1 MKPTSNP
8 TTRLCTHSIDS
19 ITVRGA
25 DLVDDLIGEL
35 TFTEM
40 SYFAITGRRPTRAQT
55 RIFDAVLVTLMEH
68 GLTPSA
74 IATRMIYAS
83 TPESLQAGVSAGL
96 LAVGSVFVGTME
108 GCGALIERILTA
120 PDKDATAREIADEYR
135 SARRPIPGF
144 GHHMHK
150 PDDPRTP
157 KLFAIAESE
166 GVSGDHIAALR
177 TLSAAVDERFGKH
190 LTINATGAIAA
201 LLGEIEFPAPVMRG
215 VAVISR
221 SAGLVAHIA
230 EEQQTPS
237 MRYMWELVEEGVPYE
252 SAPESGD

>member
-1 MKPTSNP
+1 MKTSSKP
-8 TTRLCTHSIDS
+8 TTRLCTHDIES

-40 SYFAITGRRPTRAQT
+40 TYFAITGRRPTRAQT
-55 RIFDAVLVTLMEH
+55 RILDAVLVTLMEH

-74 IATRMIYAS
+74 IATRMIYGS
-83 TPESLQAGVSAGL
+83 TPESLQAAVSAGL

-108 GCGALIERILTA
+108 GCAALIARILEA
-120 PDKDATAREIADEYR
+120 PDKEAAARDIADEYR
-135 SARRPIPGF
+135 SARKPIPGF

-157 KLFAIAESE
+157 KLFALAEAE
-166 GVSGDHIAALR
+166 GLRGDHVAALR

-201 LLGEIEFPAPVMRG
+201 LLGEIDFPASVMRG

-237 MRYMWELVEEGVPYE
+237 MRYMWEMVEEGVPYDAE
-252 SAPESGD
+252 PGAGG

>member
-1 MKPTSNP
+1 MNASNKP
-8 TTRLCTHSIDS
+8 TTRLCTHDTTS

-25 DLVDDLIGEL
+25 DLVNDLIGEL

-40 SYFAITGRRPTRAQT
+40 TYFAITGRRPNQAQT
-55 RIFDAVLVTLMEH
+55 RILDAVLVTLMEH

-74 IATRMIYAS
+74 IAARMIYAS
-83 TPESLQAGVSAGL
+83 TPETLQAGVSAGL

-108 GCGALIERILTA
+108 GCAALIERILAA
-120 PDKDATAREIADEYR
+120 PDADTAARDIAEEYR
-135 SARRPIPGF
+135 ATRRPIPGF

-157 KLFAIAESE
+157 KLFALAESE
-166 GVSGDHIAALR
+166 GVTGDHIAALR
-177 TLSAAVDERFGKH
+177 ALSAAVDACYGKH
-190 LTINATGAIAA
+190 LTVNATGAIAA
-201 LLGEIEFPAPVMRG
+201 LLGEIAIPASVMRG

-230 EEQQTPS
+230 EEQKIPS
-237 MRYMWELVEEGVPYE
+237 MRYMWELVEEGVPYDPTPIE
-252 SAPESGD
+252 KT

>member
-1 MKPTSNP
+1 MNLSTKP
-8 TTRLCTHSIDS
+8 TTRLCTHDTES

-40 SYFAITGRRPTRAQT
+40 TYFAITGRRPTQAQT
-55 RIFDAVLVTLMEH
+55 RILDAVLVTLMEH

-74 IATRMIYAS
+74 IAARMVYAS

-108 GCGALIERILTA
+108 GCAALIARILAA
-120 PDKDATAREIADEYR
+120 PDGEAVARDIADEYR
-135 SARRPIPGF
+135 SARKAIPGF

-157 KLFAIAESE
+157 KLFALAESQ
-166 GVSGDHIAALR
+166 GVPGNHVAALR
-177 TLSAAVDERFGKH
+177 TLSAAVDKRFGKH
-190 LTINATGAIAA
+190 ITVNATGAIGA
-201 LLGEIEFPAPVMRG
+201 LLGEIEIPAPVMRG

-237 MRYMWELVEEGVPYE
+237 MRYMWDLIEEAVPYE
-252 SAPESGD
+252 ADSDTSG

>member
-1 MKPTSNP
+1 MKAANKP
-8 TTRLCTHSIDS
+8 TTRLCTHSSDA

-25 DLVDDLIGEL
+25 DLVDELIGEL

-40 SYFAITGRRPTRAQT
+40 TYFAITGRRPTSAQT
-55 RIFDAVLVTLMEH
+55 RILDAVLVTLMEH

-74 IATRMIYAS
+74 IATRMIYGS

-108 GCGALIERILTA
+108 GSAALIERILAA
-120 PDKDATAREIADEYR
+120 PDKGAAARDIADEYR

-157 KLFAIAESE
+157 KLLALAESE
-166 GVSGDHIAALR
+166 GVRGRHIAALR
-177 TLSAAVDERFGKH
+177 TLSVAVDERFGKH
-190 LTINATGAIAA
+190 ITINATGAIGA
-201 LLGEIEFPAPVMRG
+201 LLGEIGIPASIMRG
-215 VAVISR
+215 IAVISR

-237 MRYMWELVEEGVPYE
+237 MRYMWELVEEGVRYE
-252 SAPESGD
+252 AEPDTGD

>member
-1 MKPTSNP
+1 MKSDRRP
-8 TTRLCTHSIDS
+8 TTRLCTHDTES

-40 SYFAITGRRPTRAQT
+40 TYFAITGRRPTRAQT
-55 RIFDAVLVTLMEH
+55 RILDAVLVTLMEH

-74 IATRMIYAS
+74 IAARMIYGS
-83 TPESLQAGVSAGL
+83 TPESLQASVSAGL

-108 GCGALIERILTA
+108 GCAALIERILSA
-120 PDKDATAREIADEYR
+120 EDSEAAARQIADEHR

-166 GVSGDHIAALR
+166 GVPGDHIAALR

-237 MRYMWELVEEGVPYE
+237 MRYMWELVEESVPYDA
-252 SAPESGD
+252 SPAGDE

>member
-1 MKPTSNP
+1 MKKSEKP

-40 SYFAITGRRPTRAQT
+40 TYFTITGRRPTRAQT
-55 RIFDAVLVTLMEH
+55 RILDAVLVTLMEH

-74 IATRMIYAS
+74 IAARMIYGS
-83 TPESLQAGVSAGL
+83 TPESLQAAVSAGL

-108 GCGALIERILTA
+108 GCAGLLERILAA
-120 PDKDATAREIADEYR
+120 PNPERAARDIADEYR
-135 SARRPIPGF
+135 SARKPLPGF

-157 KLFAIAESE
+157 KLFALAESE
-166 GVSGDHIAALR
+166 GVPGRHITALR
-177 TLSAAVDERFGKH
+177 TLSAAIDERFGKH
-190 LTINATGAIAA
+190 ITINATGAVGA
-201 LLGEIEFPAPVMRG
+201 LLGEIGIPAPVMRG
-215 VAVISR
+215 IAVISR
-221 SAGLVAHIA
+221 SAGLVAHVA
-230 EEQQTPS
+230 EEQRTPS
-237 MRYMWELVEEGVPYE
+237 MRYVWELVEEGVPYE
-252 SAPESGD
+252 AEADNGD

>member
-1 MKPTSNP
+1 MKSTGNP
-8 TTRLCTHSIDS
+8 TTRLCTHDTES
-19 ITVRGA
+19 ITIRGA
-25 DLVDDLIGEL
+25 DLVNDLIGEL

-40 SYFAITGRRPTRAQT
+40 SYFAITGSRPTQAQT
-55 RIFDAVLVTLMEH
+55 RILDAVLVTLMEH

-74 IATRMIYAS
+74 IAARMIYGS
-83 TPESLQAGVSAGL
+83 TPESLQASVSAGL

-108 GCGALIERILTA
+108 GCAALIERILAA
-120 PDKDATAREIADEYR
+120 PDKDAVAREIADEYR

-166 GVSGDHIAALR
+166 GVAGDHIAALR

-237 MRYMWELVEEGVPYE
+237 MRFMWELVEEGVPYDTT
-252 SAPESGD
+252 PDSGD